1 MSVLTVTNTKTCI
14 HYQQKYFITVCS
26 FCPLN
31 YIYIIH
37 SLVFF
42 SPLFIGS
49 KVVRT
54 EKEQM
59 HEQTDASNDDIK
71 DTFIPDT
78 GNNLPLGLDEDSDY
92 YVYNDIEY
100 DRDVIALQRKEIED
114 ALVQDVK
121 GTVTERVHDKGS
133 KLKGTV
139 EHDESDVLAESD
151 VPAEF
156 DKPTNTVG
164 PVKAEISVE
173 SDESSVTDIP
183 NVFKNLPKKSGP
195 GKGKAKKDAP
205 YKPK

>member
-59 HEQTDASNDDIK
+59 HEQTDASKDDIK

-100 DRDVIALQRKEIED
+100 DRDVIAQQRKEIED

-139 EHDESDVLAESD
+139 EHDESDVLAEL
-151 VPAEF
+151 
-156 DKPTNTVG
+156 DKPTNTFG
-164 PVKAEISVE
+164 PIKAEISVE
-173 SDESSVTDIP
+173 SDESSVTDIPNESYGTDIP

-195 GKGKAKKDAP
+195 GKGKAKKRRSL
-205 YKPK
+205 

>member
-1 MSVLTVTNTKTCI
+1 
-14 HYQQKYFITVCS
+14 
-26 FCPLN
+26 
-31 YIYIIH
+31 
-37 SLVFF
+37 
-42 SPLFIGS
+42 
-49 KVVRT
+49 
-54 EKEQM
+54 M

-100 DRDVIALQRKEIED
+100 DRDVIAQQRKEIED

-133 KLKGTV
+133 KLKGTI
-139 EHDESDVLAESD
+139 EHDESDVLAESE

-173 SDESSVTDIP
+173 SDEYSVTDIPNEYSVTDTPNESSVTNIPNEYSVTDIPSEYSVTDIPNEYSVTDIP

-195 GKGKAKKDAP
+195 GKGKAKI
-205 YKPK
+205 